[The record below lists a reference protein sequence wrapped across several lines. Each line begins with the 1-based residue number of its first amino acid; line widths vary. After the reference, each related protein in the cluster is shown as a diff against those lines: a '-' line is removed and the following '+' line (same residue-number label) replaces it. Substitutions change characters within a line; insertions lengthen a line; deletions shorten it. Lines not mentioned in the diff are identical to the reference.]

1 MNQVCHVF
9 NLRLCLNLYLGLD
22 KSVKLADLNITA
34 MLVKED
40 EVPSLS
46 KVKEIHFAYLTLVSC
61 LLYLIFGFTSPF
73 MISNSNSLF
82 YFKKWLVNFRF
93 IFDFQ
98 EFHCYFLNL
107 KLSFLFSLCWD
118 LHWPLL
124 TELNWKIQQ
133 SLLNFTYSHL

>member
-22 KSVKLADLNITA
+22 ILVKLADLNITA

-40 EVPSLS
+40 EALSLL
-46 KVKEIHFAYLTLVSC
+46 KVKEIHFVYLTLVSC
-61 LLYLIFGFTSPF
+61 LLYLIFSFKNPF
-73 MISNSNSLF
+73 MILNSNLLF

-93 IFDFQ
+93 KSDFQ

-107 KLSFLFSLCWD
+107 KLSFKPSLCWD

-124 TELNWKIQQ
+124 TELNLKTQQ
-133 SLLNFTYSHL
+133 SLLNSACSHL